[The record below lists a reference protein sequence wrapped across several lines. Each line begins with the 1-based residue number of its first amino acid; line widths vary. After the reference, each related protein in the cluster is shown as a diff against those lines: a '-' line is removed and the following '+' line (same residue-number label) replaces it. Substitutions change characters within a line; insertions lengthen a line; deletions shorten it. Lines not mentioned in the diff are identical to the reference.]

1 MLEPNHLKTAL
12 FQEKQE
18 VSGIQVKKSWEV
30 YLSVL
35 KVENFQASKLLH
47 VSLDLNK
54 NWEEN
59 TC

>member
-1 MLEPNHLKTAL
+1 MLEHNHLKTAL

>member
-1 MLEPNHLKTAL
+1 MLEHNHLKTAL

-18 VSGIQVKKSWEV
+18 VSGIQVKKSREV